1 MAKRDYY
8 EVLGISKG
16 ASADEIKK
24 AYRQLAKK
32 YHPDIYHEPDATERM
47 TEINEAYEVLSDEN
61 KRARYDQYGFAGVDP
76 QAGGAGQGGFGGF
89 GGFGSFS
96 EDEVDLGD
104 IFSSFFGGGTRRG
117 PRQSNEPRKGRD
129 VYKELNISF
138 MEAVKGCS
146 KEIVMMVDEQC
157 DECHGTGAKSSSDIQ
172 TCSRCRG
179 RGRVITQTQSIF
191 GTIQQ
196 ESVCP
201 ECRGKGK
208 TIKNKCTKC
217 SGGGYIR
224 RRATFDL
231 KIPEGINEGQQLRV
245 EGKGERGVNGGPNG
259 DLIVGI
265 HILEDKVFIRDGSDI
280 YVKVQLDA
288 IDAMLGCK
296 INVPTVNGEVE
307 LVINEG
313 TQHNQQYRLK
323 EKGVKDLRSKRYG
336 DQFVIIEI
344 VIPTNLSKE
353 EKELLTKIRD
363 IEDGKPEK
371 KSFWSRIKENMKK

>member
-32 YHPDIYHEPDATERM
+32 YHPDIYHEADATERM

-76 QAGGAGQGGFGGF
+76 QAGGGQGGFGGF
-89 GGFGSFS
+89 GGFDFEG
-96 EDEVDLGD
+96 EEVDLGD
-104 IFSSFFGGGTRRG
+104 IFSSFFGGGSRRSS
-117 PRQSNEPRKGRD
+117 RTSNEPRRGRD

-146 KEIVMMVDEQC
+146 REINMMVDEQC
-157 DECHGTGAKSSSDIQ
+157 DSCHGSGAKSSSDIQ

-179 RGRVITQTQSIF
+179 RGTVITQTQSIF
-191 GTIQQ
+191 GTIQLQ
-196 ESVCP
+196 STCP
-201 ECRGKGK
+201 ECRGKG
-208 TIKNKCTKC
+208 TIIKNKCEKC
-217 SGGGYIR
+217 GGGGYVR

-231 KIPEGINEGQQLRV
+231 KIPEGINEGQQLKV
-245 EGKGERGVNGGPNG
+245 SGKGERGTNGGPNG

-265 HILEDKVFIRDGSDI
+265 HILNHDLFVREGSDI
-280 YVKVQLDA
+280 YVKIPINA

-296 INVPTVNGEVE
+296 INVPTINGDVE
-307 LVINEG
+307 LEINEG
-313 TQHNQQYRLK
+313 TQNNQKYRLRG
-323 EKGVKDLRSKRYG
+323 KGVKDLRSRDNYG
-336 DQFVIIEI
+336 DQYVIIEI
-344 VIPTNLSKE
+344 VVPTNLTKE
-353 EKELLTKIRD
+353 EKELLSTLRD
-363 IEDGKPEK
+363 IEDKKPQK
-371 KSFWSRIKENMKK
+371 KSFWSKIKENIKK

>member
-32 YHPDIYHEPDATERM
+32 YHPDIYHEPDATEKM
-47 TEINEAYEVLSDEN
+47 TEINEAYEVLSDET

-76 QAGGAGQGGFGGF
+76 QAGGGGQGGFGGF
-89 GGFGSFS
+89 GGFSGF
-96 EDEVDLGD
+96 EDGVDLGD
-104 IFSSFFGGGTRRG
+104 IFSSFFGGGASRRG
-117 PRQSNEPRKGRD
+117 PRQTNEPRKGRD
-129 VYKELNISF
+129 AYKELNISF
-138 MEAVKGCS
+138 MDAVKGCT
-146 KEIVMMVDEQC
+146 KENVMMVDEQC
-157 DECHGTGAKSSSDIQ
+157 DECHGSGAKSSSDIQ
-172 TCSRCRG
+172 TCNRCRG

-201 ECRGKGK
+201 ECRGQGK
-208 TIKNKCTKC
+208 TIKNRCTKC
-217 SGGGYIR
+217 SGAGYTR

-265 HILEDKVFIRDGSDI
+265 HILNHDIFERDGSNI
-280 YVKVQLDA
+280 YITLPISS
-288 IDAMLGCK
+288 IDAALGCK
-296 INVPTVNGEVE
+296 ITVPTVNGDVEMEVK
-307 LVINEG
+307 EG
-313 TQHNQQYRLK
+313 TQNNQKYRLRG
-323 EKGVKDLRSKRYG
+323 KGVKDLRTKMYG
-336 DQFVIIEI
+336 DQIVIIET
-344 VIPTNLSKE
+344 VTPTNLTKE
-353 EKELLTKIRD
+353 EKDLFIKLRD
-363 IEDGKPEK
+363 IQDKKPQK
-371 KSFWSRIKENMKK
+371 KSFWSKIKENIKK